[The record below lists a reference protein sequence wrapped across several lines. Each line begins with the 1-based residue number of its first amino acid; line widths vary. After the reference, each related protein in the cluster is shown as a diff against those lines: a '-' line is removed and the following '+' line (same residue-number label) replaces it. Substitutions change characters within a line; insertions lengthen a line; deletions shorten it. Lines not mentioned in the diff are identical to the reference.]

1 MSRFD
6 WRRGVQ
12 WLVLGLA
19 VASMFGIVWQ
29 LSRPVQPGRAA
40 SRCPERL
47 KELKDAT
54 RANGI
59 TQVASEAGSV
69 PETLAAVDGQGK
81 PVQGSSVLK
90 FKFDAERGVVI
101 RRQTFRLPPG
111 ANQVQAALIND
122 FADVQR
128 DRVLPAEAGQI
139 VLGFQRRSAPGTVT
153 LVACIDPDGPGA
165 LRPGRYV
172 GAASVS
178 ASSGPSATLSIEVS
192 AQDRR
197 WWLVLAFAFGGGI
210 AGIVVKLLA
219 DRQTIG
225 DHVEVS
231 LNPRA
236 WTARTWVAFA
246 AGVTTA
252 IYSFLTIYADDP
264 TFSAEFGTLWRVAAE
279 TFAGTLAAKALT
291 DLAGPA
297 ANGKRTETVAAE

>member
-1 MSRFD
+1 
-6 WRRGVQ
+6 
-12 WLVLGLA
+12 VLGLA
-19 VASMFGIVWQ
+19 VASMFGIVSQ

-40 SRCPERL
+40 SRCPDRL
-47 KELKDAT
+47 KELKDVT
-54 RANGI
+54 RANGLNEP
-59 TQVASEAGSV
+59 ASEAGAA
-69 PETLAAVDGQGK
+69 PETGTLAAVDGQGK
-81 PVQGSSVLK
+81 PVQGSTVLK
-90 FKFDAERGVVI
+90 FRFGPERGVLI
-101 RRQTFRLPPG
+101 RRQTFRLPAG
-111 ANQVQAALIND
+111 TNMIQAALIND
-122 FADVQR
+122 FVDGQR
-128 DRVLPAEAGQI
+128 DRVLPAEAGQV
-139 VLGFQRRSAPGTVT
+139 VLGFQRRSAPGTAT

-165 LRPGRYV
+165 MRPGSYV

-197 WWLVLAFAFGGGI
+197 WWLVLAFAFGGGL
-210 AGIVVKLLA
+210 AGIIVKLLA

-231 LNPRA
+231 LNPRS
-236 WTARTWVAFA
+236 WSARTWVAFA

-297 ANGKRTETVAAE
+297 ANGKRTEGGTTG